1 VGVSDDPGAF
11 DRFTGRLVVATPS
24 LGDPNFDRTV
34 VLILEHGDDGAVG
47 VVLNRASDV
56 DLAVPLPDWAVLAN
70 DPRKIFVGGPVAQG
84 AVLGLAR
91 ASSDDPSDGW
101 SPLIGRLGTVD
112 LSVAPADLEVGVEEL
127 RVFTGYSGW
136 GRGQLENEIEGGAW
150 FVIDAEGG
158 DAFTTEPER
167 LWTLVMNRQ
176 QSTEE
181 LLSGTPRHPWLN

>member
-1 VGVSDDPGAF
+1 VTECQPGQ
-11 DRFTGRLVVATPS
+11 LIVATPS

-34 VLILEHGDDGAVG
+34 VFILEHTDEGAVG
-47 VVLNRASDV
+47 VVLNRRSDV
-56 DLAVPLPDWAVLAN
+56 DLALPLPDWAALAA

-91 ASSDDPSDGW
+91 GTSEESSDGW

-112 LSVAPADLEVGVEEL
+112 LSMTPDAVDVGIEEM

-136 GRGQLENEIEGGAW
+136 GRGQLDHEIEGGSW
-150 FVIDAEGG
+150 FVVDAETN
-158 DAFTTEPER
+158 DAFTQEPEG

-176 QSTEE
+176 SSSAE
-181 LLSGTPRHPWLN
+181 LLAGTPRHPWLN